1 MTIIIETKDI
11 KPRQDL
17 LALLRKKAQK
27 FSQLNHRLIETRVF
41 LKLDKSDTTQNRVCE
56 IRIAIP
62 GNDLFAEKRAR
73 TFPDAV
79 RKAAEAMNRQI
90 IDWRSTVRPY
100 RKSRLQ
106 ATLD

>member
-1 MTIIIETKDI
+1 MKITIETKDI

-17 LALLRKKAQK
+17 LDLLNKKAKK
-27 FSQLNHRLIETRVF
+27 FSQLNHRLIETRVS
-41 LKLDKSDTTQNRVCE
+41 LKLDKSDTIQNRVCE
-56 IRIAIP
+56 IRVAIP
-62 GNDLFAEKRAR
+62 GNDLFTEKRAR
-73 TFPDAV
+73 TFPEAV

-106 ATLD
+106 AIPE